1 MLKILDRQMT
11 WNYLKGYLVCA
22 VSLLGLFIVI
32 DLFMNLDAFTE
43 GKKDLMSIFRHIG
56 LYYTYKTPQIYDRL
70 NEAIVQMAAM
80 FTIAWVQRN
89 NELLPLLSAGVST
102 RRVVRPLLLASCA
115 MMLLAVANQEL
126 VLPKVDLYLLENR
139 NDLLGEK
146 ESEVRGGWELNG
158 TLISGRVGFKKDRMI
173 KDFFAVLPNIPGVDS
188 VGFLQASEAKYE
200 DGVNGKPG
208 GWLMK
213 NTHPPEMKDWKVY
226 EKIGLTYRAPGV
238 YFLQTEQIDFDKLT
252 RHKNWVYFV
261 TTPQLLEEMRA
272 TDGNGLAGLA
282 VRFHKRLTRPIL
294 GMLLT
299 FMGLSIILQ
308 DQNRNVF
315 ISTGMSLSLTAL
327 FFIADFASK
336 HLGDHQILPPALAAW
351 LPVMVFG
358 PVSFVLFDMVH
369 T

>member
-1 MLKILDRQMT
+1 MFRILDRQMT
-11 WNYLKGYLVCA
+11 LNYLKAYLVCA

-43 GKKDLMSIFRHIG
+43 GKKDLGSIFRHIG
-56 LYYTYKTPQIYDRL
+56 LYYVYKTPQIYDRL

-102 RRVVRPLLLASCA
+102 RRVVRPLIVASCG
-115 MMLLAVANQEL
+115 MMLLAVLNQEL
-126 VLPKVDLYLLENR
+126 ILPNVDLYLLENR
-139 NDLLGEK
+139 NDLHGEK

-158 TLISGRVGFKKDRMI
+158 SLISGRVGFKKDQLV
-173 KDFFAVLPNIPGVDS
+173 KDFFVVFPNIVGVDS
-188 VGFLQASEAKYE
+188 VGFLQSGEAQYRSPTADE
-200 DGVNGKPG
+200 PG
-208 GWLMK
+208 GWLLK
-213 NTHPPEMKDWKVY
+213 KTIPDQMKDWKVY
-226 EKIGLTYRAPGV
+226 EKLGLTFRAPGV
-238 YFLQTEQIDFDKLT
+238 YFLQTKEIDFDKLT

-261 TTPQLLEEMRA
+261 TTQQLVQEMRA
-272 TDGNGLAGLA
+272 TDGNNLAELA

-315 ISTGMSLSLTAL
+315 ISTGMSLSLTAI
-327 FFIADFASK
+327 FFVADFAAK
-336 HLGDHQILPPALAAW
+336 HLGDHQLLPPAFAAW

>member
-1 MLKILDRQMT
+1 MLRILDRQMT
-11 WNYLKGYLVCA
+11 LNYLKGYFVCA

-43 GKKDLMSIFRHIG
+43 GKKDLVSIFKHIG
-56 LYYTYKTPQIYDRL
+56 LYYLYKTPQIYDRL

-102 RRVVRPLLLASCA
+102 RRVVRPLLIASCA
-115 MMLLAVANQEL
+115 MMMLAVVNQEL
-126 VLPKVDLYLLENR
+126 ILPKVDLYLLENR
-139 NDLLGEK
+139 NDLKGEK
-146 ESEVRGGWELNG
+146 ESEVRGGWELSG
-158 TLISGRVGFKKDRMI
+158 TLVSGRVGFKKDQLV
-173 KDFFAVLPNIPGVDS
+173 KDFFVVFPSISGVSS
-188 VGFLQASEAKYE
+188 VGFLQAGEAKYE
-200 DGVNGKPG
+200 EGHDGKPS
-208 GWLMK
+208 GWLLK
-213 NTHPPEMKDWKVY
+213 NTVPAEMKDWKVY
-226 EKIGLTYRAPGV
+226 EKLGLKYIAPGV
-238 YFLQTEQIDFDKLT
+238 YFLHTEQIDFDKLT

-272 TDGNGLAGLA
+272 TDTNGLSGLA

-315 ISTGMSLSLTAL
+315 ISTGMSLCLTAI
-327 FFIADFASK
+327 FFMADFASK
-336 HLGDHQILPPALAAW
+336 HLGDHQVLPPALAAW
-351 LPVMVFG
+351 LPVMIFG
-358 PVSFVLFDMVH
+358 PISFVLFDMVH